1 MEVTEHFTIL
11 ATAISTHTPATTTTA
26 APHQQE

>member
-1 MEVTEHFTIL
+1 VEATEHFTTL
-11 ATAISTHTPATTTTA
+11 TTAKSATTTTA